1 MDETD
6 ESLTMIRG
14 DVEAEIKEIMGLFDA
29 PAFARRGLELD
40 ESLRRLHDRCR
51 RARADRLDMVQLR
64 LRQWARAAAGPEGW
78 SGVFAHSIEPL
89 WPLAGAEVPRWA
101 GAPASI
107 RQQRGIARDLVAAV
121 LRFNQRWSGF
131 LDRLNLEPANLV
143 IDQYNRYYL
152 IEKECVLG
160 SARLAARFFR
170 PVPRLTREQ
179 LLREHPLLPVPEL
192 LERGA
197 LGAGT

>member
-6 ESLTMIRG
+6 ESLLMIRG

-29 PAFARRGLELD
+29 PEFARRGLELED
-40 ESLRRLHDRCR
+40 LVKRLHDRCR
-51 RARADRLDMVQLR
+51 RARADRLNMVHLR
-64 LRQWARAAAGPEGW
+64 LRQWARAVSGPEEW
-78 SGVFAHSIEPL
+78 SGVFVSSLEPL
-89 WPLAGAEVPRWA
+89 WALSGAEAPRWA
-101 GAPASI
+101 VVSASI
-107 RQQRGIARDLVAAV
+107 RQQRSIAGDLVAAV
-121 LRFNQRWSGF
+121 LRFNQRWLEF

-179 LLREHPLLPVPEL
+179 LLRDHPLLPVPERL
-192 LERGA
+192 DRH
-197 LGAGT
+197 AGRA

>member
-6 ESLTMIRG
+6 ESLLMIRG

-40 ESLRRLHDRCR
+40 DTLRRLHDRCR
-51 RARADRLDMVQLR
+51 RARADRLDMVHLR
-64 LRQWARAAAGPEGW
+64 LRQWARAVSGPEGW
-78 SGVFAHSIEPL
+78 SGVFAGSIEPL
-89 WPLAGAEVPRWA
+89 WALSEAEAPRWA
-101 GAPASI
+101 VVSASI
-107 RQQRGIARDLVAAV
+107 RQQRSIAGDLVAAV
-121 LRFNQRWSGF
+121 LRFNQRWSEF
-131 LDRLNLEPANLV
+131 LDRLNLEPANRV

-179 LLREHPLLPVPEL
+179 LLGEHPLLPVPEL
-192 LERGA
+192 LDRGIRSA
-197 LGAGT
+197 